1 MQKKFV
7 AACCA
12 AAAALSALGAMPA
25 VVPAFAAG
33 MRGDTDGDGRIGLSD
48 VKLLRD
54 FLVGGG
60 SLGGDADMN
69 QDGRLNAKDLT
80 LLKRKAMGL
89 GGGSSAGLVINEVC
103 STNKTSLKAA
113 DGTSPD
119 WIELF
124 NGGDTAVDL
133 SGIGVSDG
141 AVNKYKFTFAS
152 GTTLAAGGYLIIF
165 CDDRDA
171 GAPEYHAA
179 FKISASGETVYLT
192 AADGTEI
199 DSMTVPDLE
208 TDVTYGR
215 YTNGSSDL
223 ALLKPTPGKSNDAA
237 EVVYRVE
244 PPVFSQEGGFYDAGF
259 QLSLSDET
267 GNSIYYT
274 LDGSDPR
281 TSSTAKQYQGAI
293 GIRNNTSDANKLSAI
308 KDISLRPYT
317 VPDYNVDKG
326 MVIRA
331 VCKDSKG
338 AYSAVATNSYF
349 VGKTASYY
357 TDMKVLSISTDS
369 SNFFDSKTGIYVI
382 GDQYYQ
388 WKNSG
393 SFDPDLDVGSCDNPT
408 NYNSEGREWERPCN
422 IQVFE
427 QGKLK
432 FTEDVGVRISGNWTT
447 AFPQK
452 SLTFYARRDY
462 GANKMQYDF
471 FERAAV
477 DVDGARIKE
486 YKKVTLRN
494 GGNGF
499 DNARFRDD
507 LNQELAAGLHL
518 GTQAKCDYIVFLDG
532 EFWGYYSMQEKLDE
546 NYIESHYHVDANN
559 VAGVKVG
566 EQAFGSQ
573 AAYSEFRSFWSWA
586 MSADLSNA
594 SNYQR
599 VCNTLDI
606 EGLID
611 FVAFESYI
619 VNWDCMIN
627 DNNWMIWR
635 AEETDADNPYAD
647 GRWRFLLYDT
657 EYSSGYDGQCGLT
670 RDYFKRMNNT
680 GKDKCL
686 DALFLRL
693 MKNSTF
699 KQKFYDTCLRIY
711 KETFDPTA
719 VSAKI
724 DRYAAALDSAVTDTF
739 RRFDVGADFRS
750 NVKIVR
756 NFFSKRQPYA
766 IHHLNLLCGVAD
778 QWQDD
783 ANLIDQY
790 GWSIWMNDG
799 AGTIAY
805 EDDGSI
811 TVNVTRTGQYAQV
824 SSGSVEMTA
833 GKTYRI
839 TYTIRTSQNVNTYV
853 MFQEGSNDYTSY
865 YYQDRTFTPQA
876 QTFTDTVTMTQS
888 DENVKF
894 LIGLDKGT
902 GTYYIS
908 NFSMVCVN

>member
-1 MQKKFV
+1 
-7 AACCA
+7 
-12 AAAALSALGAMPA
+12 
-25 VVPAFAAG
+25 
-33 MRGDTDGDGRIGLSD
+33 
-48 VKLLRD
+48 
-54 FLVGGG
+54 
-60 SLGGDADMN
+60 
-69 QDGRLNAKDLT
+69 
-80 LLKRKAMGL
+80 
-89 GGGSSAGLVINEVC
+89 
-103 STNKTSLKAA
+103 
-113 DGTSPD
+113 
-119 WIELF
+119 
-124 NGGDTAVDL
+124 
-133 SGIGVSDG
+133 
-141 AVNKYKFTFAS
+141 
-152 GTTLAAGGYLIIF
+152 
-165 CDDRDA
+165 
-171 GAPEYHAA
+171 
-179 FKISASGETVYLT
+179 
-192 AADGTEI
+192 
-199 DSMTVPDLE
+199 
-208 TDVTYGR
+208 
-215 YTNGSSDL
+215 
-223 ALLKPTPGKSNDAA
+223 
-237 EVVYRVE
+237 
-244 PPVFSQEGGFYDAGF
+244 
-259 QLSLSDET
+259 
-267 GNSIYYT
+267 
-274 LDGSDPR
+274 
-281 TSSTAKQYQGAI
+281 
-293 GIRNNTSDANKLSAI
+293 
-308 KDISLRPYT
+308 
-317 VPDYNVDKG
+317 
-326 MVIRA
+326 
-331 VCKDSKG
+331 
-338 AYSAVATNSYF
+338 
-349 VGKTASYY
+349 
-357 TDMKVLSISTDS
+357 
-369 SNFFDSKTGIYVI
+369 
-382 GDQYYQ
+382 
-388 WKNSG
+388 
-393 SFDPDLDVGSCDNPT
+393 
-408 NYNSEGREWERPCN
+408 
-422 IQVFE
+422 
-427 QGKLK
+427 
-432 FTEDVGVRISGNWTT
+432 
-447 AFPQK
+447 
-452 SLTFYARRDY
+452 
-462 GANKMQYDF
+462 
-471 FERAAV
+471 
-477 DVDGARIKE
+477 
-486 YKKVTLRN
+486 
-494 GGNGF
+494 
-499 DNARFRDD
+499 
-507 LNQELAAGLHL
+507 
-518 GTQAKCDYIVFLDG
+518 
-532 EFWGYYSMQEKLDE
+532 
-546 NYIESHYHVDANN
+546 
-559 VAGVKVG
+559 
-566 EQAFGSQ
+566 
-573 AAYSEFRSFWSWA
+573 
-586 MSADLSNA
+586 
-594 SNYQR
+594 
-599 VCNTLDI
+599 
-606 EGLID
+606 
-611 FVAFESYI
+611 
-619 VNWDCMIN
+619 MIN